1 MFDALIKKQRGM
13 KMLDKKPYSIQTNQL
28 NVLKLRKV
36 LRDLP
41 PFCKEFFRGIE
52 PTTSILTRIN
62 YAYDL
67 RLFFEFLTREIS
79 LFAEKAP
86 QQLTIEDLKQIEA
99 VHLEM
104 FLEHVTYY
112 NRSDED
118 TVGVEN
124 HEPGKARKLS
134 AIRSCFSHF
143 YKKGY
148 LGRNVTELVDI
159 PKIHE
164 KPIIRLDV
172 DEVARLLD
180 SVESGEGLT
189 ATQKRYHKYTRQ
201 RDLTLLTLF
210 LGTGIRISECVG
222 LNIKDFDFQINGFKV
237 TRKGGNQVV
246 LYFGEEVRKA
256 LEDYLEER
264 NKMQPAPGHED
275 ALFLSLQRK
284 RLSNRAIQN
293 LVKKYARIISPL
305 KKISPHKLRS
315 TYGTT
320 LYQETGDIYLV
331 ADVLGHKDV
340 NTTRK
345 HYAAISDDKRRM
357 AARVVKLRED

>member
-1 MFDALIKKQRGM
+1 MQQIK
-13 KMLDKKPYSIQTNQL
+13 SFNINQSKL
-28 NVLKLRKV
+28 NIIKLRKV

-41 PFCKEFFRGIE
+41 PFCKEYFRGIE
-52 PTTSILTRIN
+52 PNTSILTRIN
-62 YAYDL
+62 YGYDL
-67 RLFFEFLTREIS
+67 RLFFRFLTKEVGE
-79 LFAEKAP
+79 FNGKKP
-86 QQLTIEDLKQIEA
+86 QDLKIDDLKIIEA

-104 FLEHVTYY
+104 FLEYISLY
-112 NRSDED
+112 NKKKN
-118 TVGVEN
+118 GVSTEQTN
-124 HEPGKARKLS
+124 HESGKARKLS
-134 AIRSCFSHF
+134 SIRSCFSHF

-148 LGRNVTELVDI
+148 LDRNVTELVDI
-159 PKIHE
+159 PRIHE

-180 SVESGEGLT
+180 TIENGEGLT
-189 ATQKRYHKYTRQ
+189 KTQKRYHKYTRQ
-201 RDLTLLTLF
+201 RDLTLITLF

-222 LNIKDFDFQINGFKV
+222 LNISDFDFNANSFKV
-237 TRKGGNQVV
+237 TRKGGNQVL
-246 LYFGEEVRKA
+246 LYFGEEIRQA
-256 LEDYLEER
+256 LDDYLVER
-264 NKMQPAPGHED
+264 KQMQTLPGHED
-275 ALFLSLQRK
+275 ALFISMQNK

-293 LVKKYARIISPL
+293 LVKKYSNIISPL
-305 KKISPHKLRS
+305 KNISPHKLRS

-357 AARVVKLRED
+357 AARVVKLRDD

>member
-1 MFDALIKKQRGM
+1 
-13 KMLDKKPYSIQTNQL
+13 MLDNKSFSLDRRQTNII
-28 NVLKLRKV
+28 KLRRV

-41 PFCKEFFRGIE
+41 PFCTEYFRGIE

-67 RLFFEFLTREIS
+67 RLFFNFLTKEVP
-79 LFAEKAP
+79 LFTDKTP
-86 QQLTIEDLKQIEA
+86 LQLTMDDIKQIEP

-104 FLEHVTYY
+104 FLEYVSLY
-112 NRSDED
+112 NRSANDSNG
-118 TVGVEN
+118 TEN
-124 HEPGKARKLS
+124 HEAGKARKLS
-134 AIRSCFSHF
+134 AIRSCFLHF

-148 LGRNVTELVDI
+148 LDRNVTELVDV
-159 PKIHE
+159 PKIRE
-164 KPIIRLDV
+164 KAIIRLDV
-172 DEVARLLD
+172 DEVANLLD
-180 SVESGEGLT
+180 AVENGDGLT
-189 ATQKRYHKYTRQ
+189 KTQKRYHRYTRQ

-222 LNIKDFDFQINGFKV
+222 LNISDFDFKNNGFKV
-237 TRKGGNQVV
+237 TRKGGNQEV
-246 LYFGEEVRKA
+246 LYFSDEVRKA
-256 LEDYLEER
+256 LDDYLEER
-264 NKMQPAPGHED
+264 KQVEPLPGHED
-275 ALFLSLQRK
+275 ALFLSLQRR

-305 KKISPHKLRS
+305 KKITPHKLRS

-357 AARVVKLRED
+357 AARVVKLRDD

>member
-1 MFDALIKKQRGM
+1 MQNS
-13 KMLDKKPYSIQTNQL
+13 KPYSIHQNKL
-28 NVLKLRKV
+28 NIIKLRKV

-41 PFCKEFFRGIE
+41 PFCTEYFRGIE
-52 PTTSILTRIN
+52 PNTSILTRIN
-62 YAYDL
+62 YGYDL
-67 RLFFEFLTREIS
+67 RLFFHFITEHIPEFTGRT
-79 LFAEKAP
+79 P
-86 QQLTIEDLKQIEA
+86 QQLTIEDMKKIEP

-104 FLEHVTYY
+104 FLEYVSLY
-112 NRSDED
+112 NRPGNND
-118 TVGVEN
+118 TAGTEN
-124 HEPGKARKLS
+124 HESGKARKLS

-148 LGRNVTELVDI
+148 LDRNITELVDI

-164 KPIIRLDV
+164 KAIIRLDV

-180 SVESGEGLT
+180 SVENGDGLT

-222 LNIKDFDFQINGFKV
+222 LNISDFDFNNNGFKV
-237 TRKGGNQVV
+237 TRKGGNQVF
-246 LYFGEEVRKA
+246 LYFGDEVRKE
-256 LEDYLEER
+256 LEAYLEER
-264 NKMQPAPGHED
+264 NKIQPMPGHED

-284 RLSNRAIQN
+284 RLSHRAIQN

-320 LYQETGDIYLV
+320 LYRETGDIYLV

-357 AARVVKLRED
+357 AARVVKLRDDE

>member
-1 MFDALIKKQRGM
+1 MSDTTSYSEKKGQR
-13 KMLDKKPYSIQTNQL
+13 
-28 NVLKLRKV
+28 NVIKLRKI
-36 LRDLP
+36 LEDLP
-41 PFCKEFFRGIE
+41 PFCKEYFRGTE
-52 PTTSILTRIN
+52 TTTSILTRVN

-67 RLFFEFLTREIS
+67 RLFFEFLTKEVQEFKDRV
-79 LFAEKAP
+79 P
-86 QQLTIEDLKQIEA
+86 QQLTIEDLKNVEA

-104 FLEHVTYY
+104 FLEHMSLY
-112 NRSDED
+112 NRTEDEA
-118 TVGVEN
+118 TLEN
-124 HEPGKARKLS
+124 HESGKARKLS
-134 AIRSCFSHF
+134 AIRSLFSHF

-148 LGRNVTELVDI
+148 LDRNVAELVDI

-164 KPIIRLDV
+164 KAIIRLDV

-180 SVESGEGLT
+180 SVENGEGLT
-189 ATQKRYHKYTRQ
+189 KTQKRYHRYTRQ

-222 LNIKDFDFQINGFKV
+222 LNITDFDFHTNGFLI
-237 TRKGGNQVV
+237 TRKGGNQVL
-246 LYFGEEVRKA
+246 LYFSDEVRKA
-256 LEDYLEER
+256 LLDYLEER
-264 NKMQPAPGHED
+264 KKITPLPGHED
-275 ALFLSLQRK
+275 AFFLSLQRK

-293 LVKKYARIISPL
+293 LVKKYARIVSPL

-320 LYQETGDIYLV
+320 LYRETGDIYLV

-357 AARVVKLRED
+357 AARVVKLRDE

>member
-1 MFDALIKKQRGM
+1 MP
-13 KMLDKKPYSIQTNQL
+13 DKKHYSIQTSQL
-28 NVLKLRKV
+28 NILKLRKV

-41 PFCKEFFRGIE
+41 SFCTEYFRGIE
-52 PTTSILTRIN
+52 PLTSILTRIN
-62 YAYDL
+62 YGYDL
-67 RLFFEFLTREIS
+67 RLFFEFLTKEVPV
-79 LFAEKAP
+79 FKGKMPA
-86 QQLTIEDLKQIEA
+86 QLTMDDMKRIEA

-104 FLEHVTYY
+104 FLEHITYY
-112 NRSDED
+112 NRSED
-118 TVGVEN
+118 DAAGLEN
-124 HEPGKARKLS
+124 HESGKARKLS

-148 LGRNVTELVDI
+148 LDRNVTELVDI

-164 KPIIRLDV
+164 KAIIRLDV
-172 DEVARLLD
+172 DEVAKLLD
-180 SVESGEGLT
+180 SVENGEGLT
-189 ATQKRYHKYTRQ
+189 ETQKRYHKYTRQ

-222 LNIKDFDFQINGFKV
+222 LNITDFDFKTNGFKV
-237 TRKGGNQVV
+237 TRKGGNQVL
-246 LYFGEEVRKA
+246 LYFGDEVRKE
-256 LEDYLEER
+256 LDDYLEER
-264 NKMQPAPGHED
+264 NRIEPAPDHED

-315 TYGTT
+315 TYGTA

-340 NTTRK
+340 NTTKK

-357 AARVVKLRED
+357 AARVIKLRDD

>member
-1 MFDALIKKQRGM
+1 MGNNGVREMSTKKTF
-13 KMLDKKPYSIQTNQL
+13 SIQRSQL
-28 NVLKLRKV
+28 NILKLRKV
-36 LRDLP
+36 LNDLP
-41 PFCKEFFRGIE
+41 PLCTEFFRGIE
-52 PTTSILTRIN
+52 HNTSILTRIN

-67 RLFFEFLTREIS
+67 RLFFDFITGHTIEFADMVPKS
-79 LFAEKAP
+79 
-86 QQLTIEDLKQIEA
+86 LTIDDLKKIEA
-99 VHLEM
+99 LHLEL
-104 FLEHVTYY
+104 FLEYITYY
-112 NRSDED
+112 TRSDD
-118 TVGVEN
+118 NLTGLEN
-124 HEPGKARKLS
+124 HESGKARKLS
-134 AIRSCFSHF
+134 SIRSCFSHF

-148 LGRNVTELVDI
+148 LDRNVTELVDL

-164 KPIIRLDV
+164 KAIIRLDV

-180 SVESGEGLT
+180 SVENGDGLT
-189 ATQKRYHKYTRQ
+189 QTQKRYHQYTRQ

-222 LNIKDFDFQINGFKV
+222 LNITDFDFNINGFKI
-237 TRKGGNQVV
+237 TRKGGNQVF
-246 LYFGEEVRKA
+246 LYFGDEVCQA
-256 LEDYLEER
+256 LHDYLDER
-264 NKMQPAPGHED
+264 KKINVVFGHED

-293 LVKKYARIISPL
+293 LVKKYAQIIAPL

-331 ADVLGHKDV
+331 AEVLGHKDV
-340 NTTRK
+340 NTTKK

-357 AARVVKLRED
+357 AARVVKLRDE

>member
-1 MFDALIKKQRGM
+1 MPDNR
-13 KMLDKKPYSIQTNQL
+13 PYSIQRSQL
-28 NVLKLRKV
+28 NIIKLRKI

-41 PFCKEFFRGIE
+41 PFCSEYFRGIE
-52 PTTSILTRIN
+52 PNTSILTRIN

-67 RLFFEFLTREIS
+67 RLFFEFLTNEVPV
-79 LFAEKAP
+79 FKEKNP
-86 QQLTIEDLKQIEA
+86 RQLTMEDLKKVEA

-104 FLEHVTYY
+104 FLEHVTFYS
-112 NRSDED
+112 RSDEEPA
-118 TVGVEN
+118 GLEN

-148 LGRNVTELVDI
+148 LDRNVTELVDI

-164 KPIIRLDV
+164 KVIIRLDV

-180 SVESGEGLT
+180 SVENGEGLT
-189 ATQKRYHKYTRQ
+189 ETQKRYHKYTRQ

-222 LNIKDFDFQINGFKV
+222 LNITDFDFNTNGFQV
-237 TRKGGNQVV
+237 TRKGGNQVL

-256 LEDYLEER
+256 LDDYLEER
-264 NKMQPAPGHED
+264 NKMEPLPGHEN

-293 LVKKYARIISPL
+293 LVKKYSRIISPL

-320 LYQETGDIYLV
+320 LYRETGDIYLV

-357 AARVVKLRED
+357 AARVVKLREE

>member
-1 MFDALIKKQRGM
+1 MP
-13 KMLDKKPYSIQTNQL
+13 DKKPYSIQTSQL
-28 NVLKLRKV
+28 NIIKMRKV

-41 PFCKEFFRGIE
+41 PFCVEFFRGIE
-52 PTTSILTRIN
+52 PMTSILTRIN
-62 YAYDL
+62 YGYDL
-67 RLFFEFLTREIS
+67 RLFFEFLTKEIA
-79 LFAEKAP
+79 LFTEKTP
-86 QQLTIEDLKQIEA
+86 QQLTMEDMKQIEA

-112 NRSDED
+112 SRSDDDD
-118 TVGVEN
+118 TGMEN
-124 HEPGKARKLS
+124 HEAGKARKLS
-134 AIRSCFSHF
+134 AIRSCFFHF

-148 LGRNVTELVDI
+148 LDRNVTELVDI

-164 KPIIRLDV
+164 KAIIRLDV

-180 SVESGEGLT
+180 SVENGEGLT
-189 ATQKRYHKYTRQ
+189 DTQKRYHKYTRQ

-222 LNIKDFDFQINGFKV
+222 LNITDFDFKTNGFKV
-237 TRKGGNQVV
+237 TRKGGNQVL
-246 LYFGEEVRKA
+246 LYFGDEVCKA
-256 LEDYLEER
+256 LDEYLEER
-264 NKMQPAPGHED
+264 NKMEPMPGHED

-345 HYAAISDDKRRM
+345 HYATVSDDKRRM
-357 AARVVKLRED
+357 AARVVKLRDD

>member
-1 MFDALIKKQRGM
+1 MQNS
-13 KMLDKKPYSIQTNQL
+13 KPYSIHQNKL
-28 NVLKLRKV
+28 NIIKLRRVIK
-36 LRDLP
+36 DLP
-41 PFCKEFFRGIE
+41 PFCAEYFRGIE
-52 PTTSILTRIN
+52 PHTSILTRIN
-62 YAYDL
+62 YGYDL
-67 RLFFEFLTREIS
+67 RLFFHFITNEVPEFKDKT
-79 LFAEKAP
+79 P
-86 QQLTIEDLKQIEA
+86 QQLTIEDMKKIEP

-104 FLEHVTYY
+104 FLEYITLY
-112 NRSDED
+112 NRPGDNDASG
-118 TVGVEN
+118 TEN
-124 HEPGKARKLS
+124 HESGKARKLS

-148 LGRNVTELVDI
+148 LDRNVTELVDI

-164 KPIIRLDV
+164 KAIIRLDV

-180 SVESGEGLT
+180 SVENGEGLT
-189 ATQKRYHKYTRQ
+189 PTQRRYHKYTRQ

-222 LNIKDFDFQINGFKV
+222 LNISDFDFNNNGFKV
-237 TRKGGNQVV
+237 TRKGGNQVF
-246 LYFGEEVRKA
+246 LYFGSEVRNELDA
-256 LEDYLEER
+256 YLEER
-264 NKMQPAPGHED
+264 KKIQPMPGHED

-284 RLSNRAIQN
+284 RLSHRAIQN

-320 LYQETGDIYLV
+320 LYRETGDIYLV

-357 AARVVKLRED
+357 AARVVKLRDDDKDISK